1 MFNLLAIL
9 LLPIS
14 SLFASN
20 KQIYVYETRVLLAAK
35 ATLKIEVENSI
46 FNGAPVKFIRSN
58 THAYLFGKEI
68 YNLDYMAY
76 SKMDLTPITNI
87 ECEIEKKDDPDDK
100 NCKQILFLEHQQ
112 FAYKKL
118 HLKATQLP
126 PMHENDQGVTIFD
139 INEQQPDF
147 DQNLDHLYDIASLA
161 LTIEQLNLSVENPER
176 IFYLAVNKTIAM
188 AKVQFVKNISKN
200 EQWIKIIPLRPS
212 IDEFDTPFPHK
223 IIYDTHLRVVT
234 EVHQKLPIVGNTVIK
249 LNKKKSAF

>member
-1 MFNLLAIL
+1 MGLVCI
-9 LLPIS
+9 
-14 SLFASN
+14 
-20 KQIYVYETRVLLAAK
+20 
-35 ATLKIEVENSI
+35 
-46 FNGAPVKFIRSN
+46 
-58 THAYLFGKEI
+58 
-68 YNLDYMAY
+68 
-76 SKMDLTPITNI
+76 
-87 ECEIEKKDDPDDK
+87 
-100 NCKQILFLEHQQ
+100 
-112 FAYKKL
+112 
-118 HLKATQLP
+118 
-126 PMHENDQGVTIFD
+126 ENDQGVTIFD